1 MIIAKYTSFSKYL
14 RGPVGYTGLPGVK
27 GDTAIVYQNV
37 SEQSD
42 PQPLLNNEVTDKRIN
57 LDLLSDFYETTK
69 ETIER
74 HENEIDKLV
83 SLLNYAF
90 IDKLLFNF
98 RKDVYAIKQI
108 NEFKNNVTQDVFPI
122 MAQLFNSLNINYTQ
136 NHTLTFIDSMLKIEI
151 NRKLSLISDIKQLL
165 DTCDISDKGN
175 TIFELDKIQ
184 NSLLKIKI

>member
-1 MIIAKYTSFSKYL
+1 VLSYQFHRHVGHHHHHHHHHQHLLLL
-14 RGPVGYTGLPGVK
+14 R
-27 GDTAIVYQNV
+27 
-37 SEQSD
+37 QSLCTIKD
-42 PQPLLNNEVTDKRIN
+42 VCNK
-57 LDLLSDFYETTK
+57 ETTK